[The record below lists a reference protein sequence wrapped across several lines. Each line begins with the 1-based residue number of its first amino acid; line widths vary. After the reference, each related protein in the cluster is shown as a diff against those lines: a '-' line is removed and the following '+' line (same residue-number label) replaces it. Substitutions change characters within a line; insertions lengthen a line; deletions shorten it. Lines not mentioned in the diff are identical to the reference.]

1 MVVFWT
7 GLMPCYHQFLLLGLS
22 GWLSHELGITGMK
35 LTILGATGSIGA
47 STIDVMKR
55 HQDRFSAYAL
65 VGHQNVGKMREIAK
79 SVRPEKVIMTDS
91 AAADELQGT
100 LPEDVKLESGMDA
113 AIAAAS
119 ESSVDMVMAAMVGS
133 AGLPAALAAVH
144 AGKRVG
150 LANKECLVTAGRVFM
165 QAAKASGAEVVPV
178 DSEHAAV
185 HQALV
190 GHDRDSVTQII
201 LTASGGPFRDR
212 DPATLKNV
220 TPEEAIAHPNWSMGA
235 KISVDSATMMNKA
248 LELIEARWLFD
259 MPADKLSAI
268 IHPQSIVHAMVEY
281 RDGSLLAQLAEPDM
295 RSPIVYALQPESRL
309 ESGIPW
315 LDLAKTG
322 SLTFQAVNHD
332 QFPAMRL
339 VQEVMEGEDSLA
351 IALNAANEVAN
362 KAFRDRHI
370 GFMQIVQVVES
381 VIAQVE
387 NSPVETLDEVWSY
400 DYDARRLAEE
410 VITTC

>member
-1 MVVFWT
+1 MK
-7 GLMPCYHQFLLLGLS
+7 QK
-22 GWLSHELGITGMK
+22 MK

-47 STIDVMKR
+47 STADVMLR
-55 HQDRFSAYAL
+55 HPDKFEAYAL
-65 VGHQNVGKMREIAK
+65 VGHRNSQRMLELAQQLKPAV
-79 SVRPEKVIMTDS
+79 VIMTDES
-91 AAADELQGT
+91 AAAELKGKLPQGIELQA
-100 LPEDVKLESGMDA
+100 GMDT

-119 ESSVDMVMAAMVGS
+119 EASVDMVMAAMVGS

-150 LANKECLVTAGRVFM
+150 LANKECLVTAGRIFM
-165 QAAKASGAEVVPV
+165 QAAKQHNADVVPV

-185 HQALV
+185 HQALL
-190 GHDRDSVTQII
+190 GHDHGSITRII

-212 DPATLKNV
+212 DSASLVNV

-281 RDGSLLAQLAEPDM
+281 RDGSVLAQLAEPDM
-295 RSPIVYALQPESRL
+295 RSPIAYALQTGERL
-309 ESGIPW
+309 EAGIPW

-322 SLTFQAVNHD
+322 RLDFQAVD
-332 QFPAMRL
+332 VERFPAMRL
-339 VQEVMEGEDSLA
+339 VQTVMQGHDTLA
-351 IALNAANEVAN
+351 ISMNAANEVAN
-362 KAFRDRHI
+362 QAFRNRKL
-370 GFMQIVQVVES
+370 GFMDIVRTVEA
-381 VIAQVE
+381 VLEKVE
-387 NSPVETLDEVWSY
+387 NTPVDSLEDVWSH
-400 DYDARRLAEE
+400 DREARRLAQEM
-410 VITTC
+410 IAL